1 MERTNFQILLLVFV
15 SSASCSQS
23 TFKLPSLNFGRYK
36 ENECKENFWKCP
48 GENKCIKLSELCDGK
63 NDCLEGGDESPIL
76 CTKQFCKNELNK
88 WKCPGESKVKYK
100 DEMFDL
106 FLK

>member
-1 MERTNFQILLLVFV
+1 MERAYLQILLLVLV

-23 TFKLPSLNFGRYK
+23 SFKLPPLNFGRYK

-63 NDCLEGGDESPIL
+63 NDKKYFDVIC
-76 CTKQFCKNELNK
+76 FELRTEEN
-88 WKCPGESKVKYK
+88 G
-100 DEMFDL
+100 L
-106 FLK
+106 NRT